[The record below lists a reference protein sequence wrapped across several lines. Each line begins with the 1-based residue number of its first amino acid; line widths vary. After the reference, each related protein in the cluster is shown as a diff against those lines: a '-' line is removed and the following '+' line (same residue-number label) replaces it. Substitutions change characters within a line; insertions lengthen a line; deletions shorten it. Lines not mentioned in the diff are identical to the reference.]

1 MSCLRQKGIV
11 VILDR
16 HSFLVLLVCGNL
28 VFSKITIIYAAGSLG
43 HLTIGTLLYLYFTY
57 FLFSVDTLIISYIK
71 HHRFLI
77 VCPHNFPFKET
88 FLCQVYS

>member
-28 VFSKITIIYAAGSLG
+28 VFSKITLS
-43 HLTIGTLLYLYFTY
+43 FMQ
-57 FLFSVDTLIISYIK
+57 
-71 HHRFLI
+71 
-77 VCPHNFPFKET
+77 
-88 FLCQVYS
+88 QVH

>member
-16 HSFLVLLVCGNL
+16 QL
-28 VFSKITIIYAAGSLG
+28 FSVASLWESGIFKNNSIIYAAGSLG

-77 VCPHNFPFKET
+77 VCPHNFPFKEI